1 MTSKIWKVGV
11 VGYGLSAKVFHI
23 PFINALPEYTLHAIV
38 QRSPKVGNDAA
49 KEHPKDMLEN
59 TMIDLVVIST
69 PTESHYSLTK
79 SALCAQ
85 KHVLCEKPFT
95 QTAKEA
101 DELIAMASEQQRVLA
116 VFHNRRWDSDFVTLS
131 QLVNTGALGQVIDF
145 DTRFELFQPKSRI
158 GNSSTVTKATLQIK
172 AIYDLGTHLLDQAV
186 QLFGLPERV
195 TGLLE
200 TEIEDK
206 SSSEASNIFTVK
218 LHYHNGMLVTARA
231 VRIHSD
237 EPPLRFSVKG
247 DKGSFKKKDHL
258 VAGKSPMD
266 EGFGEEPEER
276 YGQSFSEIFFIHS
289 LTGTTG
295 VLSAKQSDGSVIEKV
310 IIPVQHPTWAE
321 YYRKLASAMD
331 GQGPVP
337 VSGSEARDII
347 QIIELAVLSSQ
358 SGESKDFPHKR
369 FKVDN

>member
-1 MTSKIWKVGV
+1 MTTKIWKVGV
-11 VGYGLSAKVFHI
+11 VGYGLSAEIFHI

-38 QRSPKVGNDAA
+38 QRSPEVGNNAA
-49 KEHPKDMLEN
+49 EEQPHAKCFLSLEGMLEN
-59 TMIDLVVIST
+59 TMVDLVVIST

-79 SALCAQ
+79 SAFCAQ

-131 QLVNTGALGQVIDF
+131 QLVNTGALGQVTHF

-158 GNSSTVTKATLQIK
+158 DQSLTVAKATLQIK
-172 AIYDLGTHLLDQAV
+172 AIYDLGTHLLDQGV

-195 TGLLE
+195 
-200 TEIEDK
+200 
-206 SSSEASNIFTVK
+206 TVK

-247 DKGSFKKKDHL
+247 DKGSFKKLYIDIQKDHL
-258 VAGKSPMD
+258 VAGKSPID
-266 EGFGEEPEER
+266 EGFGEEPQER
-276 YGQSFSEIFFIHS
+276 YG
-289 LTGTTG
+289 
-295 VLSAKQSDGSVIEKV
+295 VLATKQSDGSVIEKV
-310 IIPVQHPTWAE
+310 IIPVQHPTRAE

-337 VSGSEARDII
+337 VSGSEASDII
-347 QIIELAVLSSQ
+347 QIVEMAVLISQ
-358 SGESKDFPHKR
+358 SGESKDFPS
-369 FKVDN
+369 